1 MKILHLL
8 STNSFSGAE
17 NVVCQIINMF
27 DSDKD
32 IMMAY
37 CSPDGKIKEKLQEK
51 KIDFLPLNKLNYSSI
66 KKAIM
71 DFEPDIIHA
80 HDIKATIYASL
91 FSKKCKIISHVH
103 GNSIDMRKNIFK
115 IVAFPYCI

>member
-66 KKAIM
+66 KRLLWILNLILYM
-71 DFEPDIIHA
+71 HMI
-80 HDIKATIYASL
+80 
-91 FSKKCKIISHVH
+91 
-103 GNSIDMRKNIFK
+103 
-115 IVAFPYCI
+115 

>member
-1 MKILHLL
+1 
-8 STNSFSGAE
+8 
-17 NVVCQIINMF
+17 
-27 DSDKD
+27 
-32 IMMAY
+32 
-37 CSPDGKIKEKLQEK
+37 
-51 KIDFLPLNKLNYSSI
+51 
-66 KKAIM
+66 M

-115 IVAFPYCI
+115 IVAFSLLHLKR